1 MIYKSI
7 DKRYPYMA
15 MLCELIDKY
24 FVETLL
30 CSGGVKWVLE
40 VYIGGRFDFVCNAD
54 CRARIYFN
62 GSFHKTWRNEWGG
75 NLTIDRTELKLI
87 RREES

>member
-1 MIYKSI
+1 MIYTSI

-40 VYIGGRFDFVCNAD
+40 IYIGGRSGWF
-54 CRARIYFN
+54 
-62 GSFHKTWRNEWGG
+62 
-75 NLTIDRTELKLI
+75 
-87 RREES
+87 

>member
-1 MIYKSI
+1 MIYTSI

-15 MLCELIDKY
+15 MLCEIKDKY

-40 VYIGGRFDFVCNAD
+40 IYIGGQ
-54 CRARIYFN
+54 
-62 GSFHKTWRNEWGG
+62 
-75 NLTIDRTELKLI
+75 EL
-87 RREES
+87 

>member
-1 MIYKSI
+1 MIYMSI

-30 CSGGVKWVLE
+30 CSGGGVKWVLE
-40 VYIGGRFDFVCNAD
+40 VYIGGRD
-54 CRARIYFN
+54 
-62 GSFHKTWRNEWGG
+62 
-75 NLTIDRTELKLI
+75 L
-87 RREES
+87 

>member
-1 MIYKSI
+1 MIYTSI

-30 CSGGVKWVLE
+30 CSEGVKWVLE
-40 VYIGGRFDFVCNAD
+40 VYIGGR
-54 CRARIYFN
+54 
-62 GSFHKTWRNEWGG
+62 G
-75 NLTIDRTELKLI
+75 L
-87 RREES
+87 

>member
-1 MIYKSI
+1 MIYKRI

-30 CSGGVKWVLE
+30 CSGGGKNGYRRYTSEGEIYNE
-40 VYIGGRFDFVCNAD
+40 VEGCNSYAFVG
-54 CRARIYFN
+54 I
-62 GSFHKTWRNEWGG
+62 E
-75 NLTIDRTELKLI
+75 
-87 RREES
+87 

>member
-1 MIYKSI
+1 
-7 DKRYPYMA
+7 MA

-30 CSGGVKWVLE
+30 CSGGGKMDIRGIHWRRCNVK
-40 VYIGGRFDFVCNAD
+40 YNAD
-54 CRARIYFN
+54 CRAWVYFN
-62 GSFHKTWRNEWGG
+62 GSFHKIWRNEWGG

>member
-30 CSGGVKWVLE
+30 CSGGGKMSIGDIHRE
-40 VYIGGRFDFVCNAD
+40 DGVYDKAKGCNSYAFVG
-54 CRARIYFN
+54 I
-62 GSFHKTWRNEWGG
+62 E
-75 NLTIDRTELKLI
+75 
-87 RREES
+87 

>member
-1 MIYKSI
+1 
-7 DKRYPYMA
+7 MA
-15 MLCELIDKY
+15 MLCEIKDKY
-24 FVETLL
+24 FSGTLL
-30 CSGGVKWVLE
+30 CSGGVKWMLE
-40 VYIGGRFDFVCNAD
+40 VYIEGCFDVVCNAD